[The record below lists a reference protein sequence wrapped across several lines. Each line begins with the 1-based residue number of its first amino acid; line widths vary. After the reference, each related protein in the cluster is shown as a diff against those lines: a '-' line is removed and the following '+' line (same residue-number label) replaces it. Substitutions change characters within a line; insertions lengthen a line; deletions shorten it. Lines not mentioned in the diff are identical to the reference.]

1 MLDTSYLNQLKKFS
15 IIVQKRVTSSYSGAR
30 RSIATG
36 RGITIKDFREYSKGD
51 DIRRID
57 WRLFS
62 RTDRLYVR
70 QYEEERNF
78 TIHIILDASASM
90 NFGKPYTKFEYGA
103 LLGVGFAYL
112 GMRDNDRFEFTT
124 FANEL
129 SPIKPKKGMSQ
140 LASIVESLNKIKPSG
155 DSKFEQNMNKLRHF
169 IRSRSLII
177 VISDYLF
184 DISEIHEGLMR
195 LSNGNHEIKVIQVL
209 DREEKDLPIEGDIRL
224 HDSES
229 DAVIL
234 TYLSKHLKQK
244 YMQKLN
250 DHSSKIHDVSYEA
263 RAKFYQ
269 VCTDEPIF
277 DSFYKVLYG

>member
-30 RSIATG
+30 KSLATG
-36 RGITIKDFREYSKGD
+36 KGLTIKDFREYAKGE

-57 WRLFS
+57 WKLFS
-62 RTDRLYVR
+62 RTDRLYIR
-70 QYEEERNF
+70 QYEEERNL
-78 TIHIILDASASM
+78 TVHIVLDASASM
-90 NFGKPYTKFEYGA
+90 NFGKPTTKFEYGA
-103 LLGVGFAYL
+103 LLGIGFAYL

-129 SPIKPKKGMSQ
+129 SPIKPRKGMAQ
-140 LASIVESLNKIKPSG
+140 LASIVEALNKIKPSG
-155 DSKFEQNMNKLRHF
+155 ESRFENNMAKFRHF
-169 IRSRSLII
+169 LKTRSLII

-184 DISEIHEGLMR
+184 DYEEIRKGLLR
-195 LSNGNHEIKVIQVL
+195 LSNGNHEIKIIQVL
-209 DREEKDLPIEGDIRL
+209 DREEKDLKLEGDIRL
-224 HDSES
+224 RDSES
-229 DAVIL
+229 DAIMV
-234 TYLSKHLKQK
+234 TYLSKRLKEK

-250 DHSSKIHDVSYEA
+250 EHSSRIHDIGYET

-269 VCTDEPIF
+269 VTTDERIF